1 MRLCIAFA
9 VGFLLVVSPLRGQ
22 TPKLTVEVDTTVV
35 TVGDRVTLRV
45 SVDHAAGDRVIWPDS
60 LDLAPFEI
68 TGARALPPAA
78 QGERA
83 RSAAVF
89 SLVAF
94 ELGELEIPSFD
105 VEVVDETGESSTL
118 STNPFGIR
126 VVSVGLEE
134 GGDIREIKGPLGI
147 PVSVARILSPGSGGS
162 HRSGGGP
169 GVLSK
174 DEGARAQHAGA
185 GFRPSLPT
193 AP

>member
-1 MRLCIAFA
+1 MRPCIALA

-22 TPKLTVEVDTTVV
+22 TPRLTVEVDTAVV
-35 TVGDRVTLRV
+35 TVGDLVTLRV
-45 SVDHAAGDRVIWPDS
+45 SVDHAAGDRVLWPDS

-68 TGARALPPAA
+68 TGARAFPPAA
-78 QGERA
+78 QGERV

-94 ELGELEIPSFD
+94 ELGDLEIPSFN
-105 VEVVDETGESSTL
+105 VEVLNETGESAIL

-147 PVSVARILSPGSGGS
+147 PLSVARVLLLALVALITAAIVWAFYRKIKGRE
-162 HRSGGGP
+162 HRMPAPVSTP
-169 GVLSK
+169 HS
-174 DEGARAQHAGA
+174 
-185 GFRPSLPT
+185 RPP
-193 AP
+193 